1 MSTGVLFKIILA
13 ALGLTAFVRT
23 IYALAKKKLTDSLSL
38 LWFVLSACLFLAG
51 IVVKSDVITQYVGMS
66 SLVLFTAVLIGGLV
80 LVWLMSIH
88 IATLTRKNLELAIQ
102 ISLLNAE
109 ITQIHKVLQDLTGK
123 SSDELWRQS

>member
-13 ALGLTAFVRT
+13 LLGLTAFVRT

-80 LVWLMSIH
+80 MVWLMSIH

>member
-13 ALGLTAFVRT
+13 ALGLITFART
-23 IYALAKKKLTDSLSL
+23 IYALARKKLTDSLSL
-38 LWFVLSACLFLAG
+38 LWFVLSACLVLAG
-51 IVVKSDVITQYVGMS
+51 IIVNAEVITQYVGMS
-66 SLVLFTAVLIGGLV
+66 SLVLFTAMLCGFLIMI
-80 LVWLMSIH
+80 WLLSIH

-109 ITQIHKVLQDLTGK
+109 ITQIHQVLQNLTGK